1 MGSFGTRTTMDII
14 FDIDGTLLDISHRLK
29 YIKQTPKNWKAFRDP
44 KQKRWDEP
52 IMPVI
57 RIATALMHSPYP
69 PNRIIFASGRSESE
83 RVDTVRSLSRW
94 FLLDGWQGIY
104 NPEDFGEGYTLENTP
119 TSPFYL
125 RKDKDYRKDTIVK
138 REMYDHMVADGYKP
152 EMVFDD
158 RPSVI
163 RMWRELGLKTIDVGL
178 GIDF

>member
-1 MGSFGTRTTMDII
+1 MDSFGTHTTMDII

-52 IMPVI
+52 IMSVI

-69 PNRIIFASGRSESE
+69 HNRIIFASGRSESE
-83 RVDTVRSLSRW
+83 RADTVRSLSRW

-104 NPEDFGEGYTLENTP
+104 NPEDFGEGFTIENTP
-119 TSPFYL
+119 THAFYL

-138 REMYDHMVADGYKP
+138 AEMYDQMVADGYKP

>member
-1 MGSFGTRTTMDII
+1 MDSFGTHTTMDII

-52 IMPVI
+52 IMSVI

-69 PNRIIFASGRSESE
+69 HNRIIFASGRSESE
-83 RVDTVRSLSRW
+83 RADTVRSLSRW

-104 NPEDFGEGYTLENTP
+104 NPEDFGEGFTVENTP
-119 TSPFYL
+119 THAFYL

-138 REMYDHMVADGYKP
+138 AEMYDQMVADGYKP